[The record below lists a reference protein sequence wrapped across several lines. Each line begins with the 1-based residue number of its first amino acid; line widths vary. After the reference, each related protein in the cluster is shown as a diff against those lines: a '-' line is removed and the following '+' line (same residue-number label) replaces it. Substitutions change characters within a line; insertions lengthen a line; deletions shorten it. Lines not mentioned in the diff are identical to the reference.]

1 MRVFA
6 DDGTVTPNHI
16 IQDKGFDSF
25 VTVEHA
31 AEPITGFKGDMNIM
45 VFEPEKTLLPI
56 STVID
61 DLKPHKYS
69 EFLSQQLQK
78 PNVSYGGGYRTIGQY
93 MHQWESRPSLRPDI
107 SPEKTGDKLLL
118 ELLGD
123 AGDVIEPPLTPF
135 IKAKQQLST
144 SFV

>member
-1 MRVFA
+1 
-6 DDGTVTPNHI
+6 
-16 IQDKGFDSF
+16 
-25 VTVEHA
+25 
-31 AEPITGFKGDMNIM
+31 M

-61 DLKPHKYS
+61 DLKPLKYS

-93 MHQWESRPSLRPDI
+93 MHEWQSRPSLRLDI
-107 SPEKTGDKLLL
+107 SPEKTGDKLLQ

-123 AGDVIEPPLTPF
+123 AGEIIEQPMTPF
-135 IKAKQQLST
+135 IKAKQQLS
-144 SFV
+144 SEFV